1 MFKIESK
8 VLSNQDRIL
17 IKNHSKLLKIN
28 EDRNKKNKSS
38 NNNKFNEIDSSND
51 NQNK

>member
-17 IKNHSKLLKIN
+17 IKGSNSVNLSLITKKLMK
-28 EDRNKKNKSS
+28 E
-38 NNNKFNEIDSSND
+38 F
-51 NQNK
+51 